1 MKPQKFIFILSFL
14 TIVLLNNNNV
24 SGQLAG
30 REVQNF
36 NFDWKFFKGDLP
48 NGQDPALDDSGWRK
62 LDLPHDWSIEG
73 NFNKSFASST
83 GFLPGGIGWYR
94 KSFLIP
100 ANEKNRKVFV
110 SFDGI
115 YNNSEVWINGHYLG
129 KRPNGYISFQ
139 YDITSYIKPG
149 EENLIAVK
157 ADHSKYGDSRWYT
170 GSGIYRDVKL
180 IFVSPVHINH
190 WGVST
195 VAKNVSVEKASLSI
209 EVSISN
215 ESGKI
220 SDVTVSNYLLS
231 SGDTVK
237 KSSQKISMPG
247 SSSKLV
253 SQNMDIYGPKL
264 WDTDNPNLY
273 SLITVVSG
281 VDVLD
286 SQETPVGFRSIRF
299 DADKGFYLNGKNL
312 KLKGVCMHHEA
323 GTLGSAFPRQV
334 IERRLDIL
342 KEAGCNAIRTSHN
355 PFSSDFLE
363 LCDEK
368 GFLVIGEA
376 FDEWELPKK
385 KWIEGWNVGT
395 PGKDGYS
402 VNFKDWAV
410 IDLKDMILRDRNH
423 PSIIMWSIGNEID
436 YPNDP
441 YTHPVLNTEAN
452 PQSWAKYD
460 EKLPNANRLGE
471 IAKELVGVVKKLD
484 TTRPVTAGLASVL
497 MSDETGYA
505 DALDVTGYN
514 YQEFRYAA
522 DHKKYPKRVIYGS
535 ENGMSLEA
543 WEAVAANDYVI
554 GQFLWTGFE
563 YMGEAGQFPS
573 RHSTSG
579 IIDLAGNKKPEFYFR
594 QSLWSDKPMIFIGT
608 TDHLDEN
615 GTADLWAHK
624 MVDPLWNW
632 KPGQKVTVNVFTNCE
647 EAELFLNN
655 RSLGVKKMADFKNRT
670 ITWEVPFEAG
680 KLSAVARI
688 SDKDKATCQLNTTG
702 SAVRIAA
709 KCDVNQLK
717 GDRQDMANVFVT
729 LCDEAGNTVYS
740 ADNEITCE
748 ITGPV
753 RILGMEDSNP
763 KNIEYYKDNKQHAFH
778 GKLLVY
784 LQSLD
789 KPGKTVIKFSSPGLQ
804 SATME
809 MEVIK

>member
-299 DADKGFYLNGKNL
+299 DVDKGFYLNGKNL